1 MTDWPRAI
9 KPFYMRANDASTA
22 ERAAGR
28 DTVACFDL
36 IVPGVGELVGGGMRE
51 ERYEPLRERMAAA
64 NLLPLAA
71 HPERRAGGKTAAEE
85 YLELRKFGSVP
96 HGGYGLGFERLV
108 QYATGLGNIRDVI
121 PVPRAAAHG
130 RAAAAAAAATTS
142 EA

>member
-1 MTDWPRAI
+1 M
-9 KPFYMRANDASTA
+9 
-22 ERAAGR
+22 
-28 DTVACFDL
+28 ACFDL

-51 ERYEPLRERMAAA
+51 ERYEPLRERMVAA
-64 NLLPLAA
+64 NLLPSEDAVNPEVDD
-71 HPERRAGGKTAAEE
+71 PERSAGGGKSAAEE

-130 RAAAAAAAATTS
+130 RAAAAAAAGAKRV
-142 EA
+142 